1 MLSHY
6 QGKFRVSTTI
16 SMAQKSTTLML
27 MCVLLIP
34 LFQSCQKSAE
44 DDKLS
49 RISVLMME
57 SESSFQKGNL
67 DLAEAQLDSALAF
80 MNSSGMQSNYFK
92 IKLLFGRS
100 HILKARGN
108 LGEADSSF
116 SDALFLISDKSISDS
131 LRADVYLQKAIL
143 LDELDSISSA
153 CNFYLRSL
161 ELRERI
167 YPPRSMEV
175 ENGLLFLS
183 VCYMRQ
189 GNFEAALPL
198 TTRLMNLS
206 VRKYG
211 SQHLSTADAVSMR
224 STCLVALGLYE
235 EADQLLWEFS
245 MLFGTREN
253 ATSRQYREILRNL
266 AYVSRALGKKEQ
278 ALKFYEQ
285 LKEMLHAQGLDSTS
299 EAAKVRKEA
308 ESAAAD

>member
-1 MLSHY
+1 
-6 QGKFRVSTTI
+6 
-16 SMAQKSTTLML
+16 MAQKSTTLML
-27 MCVLLIP
+27 ICILLFP
-34 LFQSCQKSAE
+34 ALQSCQKSAE

-57 SESSFQKGNL
+57 SESNFKTGNL
-67 DLAEAQLDSALAF
+67 DLADAQLDSALAF
-80 MNSSGMQSNYFK
+80 MNRSGIQSNYLK

-108 LGEADSSF
+108 LGAADSLL
-116 SDALFLISDKSISDS
+116 SDALLLTSDSRISDS
-131 LRADVYLQKAIL
+131 LRADVFLEKAFSL
-143 LDELDSISSA
+143 RELDSISNA

-211 SQHLSTADAVSMR
+211 SQNLSTAEAVCMR
-224 STCLVALGLYE
+224 STCLIALGLYE

-245 MLFGTREN
+245 MQFGTREN
-253 ATSRQYREILRNL
+253 ATSRQYRDILRNL

-278 ALKFYEQ
+278 ALKFFEQ
-285 LKEMLHAQGLDSTS
+285 LKEMLHTQGLDSTS
-299 EAAKVRKEA
+299 EAAKIRKEA
-308 ESAAAD
+308 ENAAAD